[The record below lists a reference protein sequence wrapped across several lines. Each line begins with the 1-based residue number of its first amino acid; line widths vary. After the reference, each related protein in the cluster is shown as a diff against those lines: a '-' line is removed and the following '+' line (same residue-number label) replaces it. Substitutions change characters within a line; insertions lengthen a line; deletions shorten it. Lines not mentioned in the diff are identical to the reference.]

1 MNQILAQNLIRLRTQ
16 RSLSLTGLAERS
28 GIAKATLS
36 TLEAGRGNPTLETLW
51 AVANALDVPFGT
63 LLAETSVTSEQGVEL
78 VEPKVRV
85 RFIERTG
92 DSPEI
97 EVYTMQLEAHGRRE
111 AVPHQPGVR
120 ERLTVLRGPLL
131 VGPSATP
138 SLLQTGDTLT
148 FTADQPHIYAA
159 LETAAAALVVVEYP
173 QIQLAAHGSH
183 VIQAPP
189 RCSEDW
195 DGLLALLRRTW
206 TEVAQGLPASRLDI
220 EAAPEQIEHV
230 ALELRA
236 RLDQLQQPG
245 FVWPLKHFVTHAQAG
260 VALLTFA
267 WPRGTDAP
275 LKCRL
280 FRQSALE
287 CGQWERQRL
296 PLPCSMFRIGTGCG
310 RAEARPYHKK
320 PTPERT
326 DALGDLSPDQP
337 DQPGEPAIGAE
348 TRLQQAV
355 DLAAPVL
362 HSARPLTP
370 AFMQELEALSRSDTL
385 TLSSIAAEILT
396 QAGRPTIPSHASAP
410 VQLRQQPTSRETAD
424 EPLFEDRIDV
434 HAYDA
439 FELLHPAYA
448 RQVVVLAQLLEGLR
462 PGQAATLRALDV
474 GSGPGFPLRMLLELV
489 PALTITAVEPS
500 PTAFAYLQRNV
511 AHIPAIQLLQ
521 ADFLT
526 GTFSQSFDLIT
537 SVGASHHLNTAFFL
551 QRAAQLLQPGGL
563 LLVADEFLAPYRT
576 EQERA
581 RELIRHHGTYLLAT
595 LVTLPGPVY
604 RQLAP
609 EERYLVD
616 LPANAVPQM
625 VYAAESDQVERAVM
639 HCRRLFRQ
647 VRERETPSA
656 LSHPLM
662 AFYWFQ
668 TLELEALVAGLDY
681 EVERKTFPER
691 FTSLARVAGLT
702 LRAHQRVY
710 ATTGDTPAGGGTHV
724 FAFEKR

>member
-1 MNQILAQNLIRLRTQ
+1 MQSVQGANVNQILAQNLIRLRTQ

-28 GIAKATLS
+28 GVAKATLS

-63 LLAETSVTSEQGVEL
+63 LLAEASVTSEQGVEL

-148 FTADQPHIYAA
+148 FAADQPHIYAA

-173 QIQLAAHGSH
+173 QIQLAVHASR

-206 TEVAQGLPASRLDI
+206 TEVAQGLPAFRLDI

-245 FVWPLKHFVTHAQAG
+245 FAWPLKHFVTHTQAG

-267 WPRGTDAP
+267 WPRGTDA
-275 LKCRL
+275 
-280 FRQSALE
+280 
-287 CGQWERQRL
+287 
-296 PLPCSMFRIGTGCG
+296 
-310 RAEARPYHKK
+310 
-320 PTPERT
+320 
-326 DALGDLSPDQP
+326 LGDLSPDH
-337 DQPGEPAIGAE
+337 PGEPAIGAD

-355 DLAAPVL
+355 DLAAPAL

-370 AFMQELEALSRSDTL
+370 AFTQELEALSRSDAL

-396 QAGRPTIPSHASAP
+396 QAGWPTIPSHASAP
-410 VQLRQQPTSRETAD
+410 VQLRQQPTSRGMAD

-500 PTAFAYLQRNV
+500 PAAFAYLQRNV
-511 AHIPAIQLLQ
+511 AHIPTIQLVQ

-526 GTFSQSFDLIT
+526 GRFSQTFDLIT

-563 LLVADEFLAPYRT
+563 LLVADEFIAPYRT

-595 LVTLPGPVY
+595 LVALPGQVH

-609 EERYLVD
+609 DEIYLVD
-616 LPANAVPQM
+616 LLANAVPQM

-647 VRERETPSA
+647 VRERAAPSA